1 MIIAVVN
8 QKGGCGKTT
17 IATNL
22 AALFAA
28 EGQEVLL
35 VDADPEQHSAL
46 NWSADRPDQLP
57 RVHSISLPARNL
69 RKDADVLRQ
78 KWETI
83 IIDGG
88 ARLTEHARAAITSA
102 DWLVVPARP
111 SKADL
116 DATAQFIDLAQAD
129 MAQRENLYGGI
140 LMNQLQEGTA
150 IGNAAR
156 EQIASWE
163 FPVFDSCLHSY
174 VAFAEALWQ
183 GQAVG
188 EYQPKG
194 KAASDMVAFFAE
206 LQKQMKQRRKR

>member
-1 MIIAVVN
+1 MHDYCGSEL
-8 QKGGCGKTT
+8 KGRRGKTT

-46 NWSADRPDQLP
+46 NWCADRPDHFP
-57 RVHSISLPARNL
+57 RIHAVSLPARNL

-78 KWETI
+78 KWQTI

-88 ARLTEHARAAITSA
+88 ARLTEHARAAIAAA

-129 MAQRENLYGGI
+129 MAQRDNLYGGI
-140 LMNQLQEGTA
+140 LMNQLQDGTA
-150 IGNAAR
+150 ISTAAR
-156 EQIASWE
+156 EQIATWE
-163 FPVFDSCLHSY
+163 FPVFTATPFVCRVH
-174 VAFAEALWQ
+174 
-183 GQAVG
+183 
-188 EYQPKG
+188 
-194 KAASDMVAFFAE
+194 
-206 LQKQMKQRRKR
+206 

>member
-22 AALFAA
+22 AALFAI

-35 VDADPEQHSAL
+35 VDADPEQHSSL
-46 NWSADRPDQLP
+46 NWCADRPDHLP
-57 RVHSISLPARNL
+57 RIHSISLPARNL

-78 KWETI
+78 KWQTI

-88 ARLTEHARAAITSA
+88 ARLTEHARAAIAAA
-102 DWLVVPARP
+102 DWLVVPVRP

-116 DATAQFIDLAQAD
+116 DATAQFIDLAQTD
-129 MAQRENLYGGI
+129 MTQRDNLYGGI
-140 LMNQLQEGTA
+140 LMNQLQGGTA
-150 IGNAAR
+150 ISTAAR
-156 EQIASWE
+156 EQIATWE
-163 FPVFDSCLHSY
+163 FPVFTSYLHSY
-174 VAFAEALWQ
+174 VAFTEALWQ
-183 GQAVG
+183 SQAVI

-194 KAASDMVAFFAE
+194 KAAADMSAFFTE
-206 LQKQMKQRRKR
+206 LQNQMKRG